1 MNEEVKLDNF
11 EGTAKRDTDSAGE
24 SGQFRPDPII
34 QARDE
39 CGKPDGRPQPIELT
53 VARKP
58 APAADAALLPN
69 QFMGMGVPAQ
79 AVSSGSDVVKS
90 ILRFKW
96 TILVV
101 FVLVAAPII
110 AGIWTQV
117 IPQYQARAELRV
129 RPIIATLV
137 FRTED
142 NGMIPL
148 YQSFLNTQV
157 SIMRNLAVLQRALDK
172 QEVQETQWYKKPP
185 EPLMQRLR
193 GNPTVPPMERLR
205 DALSAVPR
213 RRTEI
218 IDISFVASSS
228 KDAKLIVN
236 TVLEQYIKY
245 IGEMSDATSD
255 KLYRQLVEQ
264 HRTLETE
271 NLGREKT
278 CADLRKS
285 LGTDTPQELISGR
298 RVRLDGTQARLSE
311 MGQNIAVLEW
321 DRRQLEDSVKQAT
334 TGDSNETAIART
346 GGMERQPEHHEDAEW
361 RRLDIEVRTRRH
373 SIDNSLLTPGH
384 PDMIR
389 VTNDLKFAEELLRLR
404 EGQLDEQ
411 WRNRPISAT
420 GVPVAIGGSNSPGY
434 EADLPSID
442 HQLTRAKQEEQL
454 LRAEF
459 DKQQTEFKGLF
470 DSAQL
475 LEKENNALTQK
486 RELFNAVRQ
495 RLDQK
500 NMERNVPGSI
510 DVLAWA
516 FAPSRPYNDRR
527 MVFTAMALV
536 FGLGVGG
543 GVAYLRASRNQ
554 TIYAA
559 KDMPHPMQVPFLGYI
574 PVTRA
579 TRSLGR
585 SLYDEVLQSQSRM
598 IESVRVVRT
607 ALLSRLDGQGNTT
620 VLVTSAAAGTGKSS
634 FTRMLG
640 KSLAQAGKKVLMIDA
655 DFRKMALTRRFDLLD
670 KSGFMESLRSRSVD
684 ERFIF
689 PTETAGLSVM
699 PAGTQ
704 GDDGALFEE
713 TANGAFKTC
722 IGELRKRYNI
732 ILLDSPPILPVAD
745 AAILSS
751 QVDGTIMVE
760 RELVSRRSNVI
771 DALARL
777 GSAGGR
783 LLGTVFV
790 GSDDHEDYGYDYYY
804 NRTSESQS

>member
-1 MNEEVKLDNF
+1 
-11 EGTAKRDTDSAGE
+11 
-24 SGQFRPDPII
+24 
-34 QARDE
+34 
-39 CGKPDGRPQPIELT
+39 
-53 VARKP
+53 
-58 APAADAALLPN
+58 
-69 QFMGMGVPAQ
+69 
-79 AVSSGSDVVKS
+79 
-90 ILRFKW
+90 
-96 TILVV
+96 
-101 FVLVAAPII
+101 
-110 AGIWTQV
+110 
-117 IPQYQARAELRV
+117 
-129 RPIIATLV
+129 
-137 FRTED
+137 
-142 NGMIPL
+142 MIPL

-157 SIMRNLAVLQRALDK
+157 SIIRNLAVLQRALDK
-172 QEVQETQWYKKPP
+172 QEVKETDWFKKPQKSP
-185 EPLMQRLR
+185 VQRLL
-193 GNPTVPPMERLR
+193 GSPPDSDMERLR
-205 DALSAVPR
+205 DALSVRPR
-213 RRTEI
+213 PQTEI
-218 IDISFVASSS
+218 IDISFVASSA

-236 TVLEQYIKY
+236 TVLERYITY
-245 IGEMSDATSD
+245 TGEMSDATED
-255 KLYRQLVEQ
+255 ILYRQLSDQ
-264 HRTLETE
+264 DRTLQGEIDT
-271 NLGREKT
+271 REKT
-278 CADLRKS
+278 CAALRKS
-285 LGTDTPQELISGR
+285 LGTGTPEELISSR
-298 RVRLDGTQARLSE
+298 RVRLDATQARLSE
-311 MGQNIAVLEW
+311 LRQNIAVLEW
-321 DRRQLEDSVKQAT
+321 DRKQLEDLMKQGT
-334 TGDSNETAIART
+334 TGDSNEATIART
-346 GGMERQPEHHEDAEW
+346 SGMEKQPEYHEDAEW
-361 RRLDIEVRTRRH
+361 RRLDIDVRTERH

-404 EGQLDEQ
+404 EAQLDEQ
-411 WRNRPISAT
+411 WRNRPMRVP
-420 GVPVAIGGSNSPGY
+420 GMPVAVTGASSPGY
-434 EADLPSID
+434 EAEPASID

-454 LRAEF
+454 LRAEL
-459 DKQQTEFKGLF
+459 DKQQTEFQGLF

-475 LEKENNALTQK
+475 LEKENSALAQK

-495 RLDQK
+495 RLEQK
-500 NMERNVPGSI
+500 SMERNVPGSI

-543 GVAYLRASRNQ
+543 GVACLRASRNQ

-574 PVTRA
+574 PLTRA
-579 TRSLGR
+579 RRSLGR

-655 DFRKMALTRRFDLLD
+655 DFRKMALTKRFDLLD

-689 PTETAGLSVM
+689 PTETTGLSIM

-760 RELVSRRSNVI
+760 RELVSRRSNVMN
-771 DALARL
+771 ALARL

-804 NRTSESQS
+804 NRTGESQS

>member
-1 MNEEVKLDNF
+1 LDGEVTLDNF
-11 EGTAKRDTDSAGE
+11 EDTTKRDTDSRGE

-39 CGKPDGRPQPIELT
+39 CGKPDGRPQPTELT

-58 APAADAALLPN
+58 MPAVDAALLPN
-69 QFMGMGVPAQ
+69 QFMGMGGPTQ
-79 AVSSGSDVVKS
+79 AGPSGSDVVKS

-101 FVLVAAPII
+101 FVLVAAPIV

-117 IPQYQARAELRV
+117 IPQYRARAEVRV
-129 RPIIATLV
+129 RPIIPTLV

-172 QEVQETQWYKKPP
+172 QEVQETQWYRKPP
-185 EPLMQRLR
+185 EPLLQRLR
-193 GNPTVPPMERLR
+193 GNPTDPPMERLR
-205 DALSAVPR
+205 DALSVQPR
-213 RRTEI
+213 RETEI
-218 IDISFVASSS
+218 IDVAFVDSSA
-228 KDAKLIVN
+228 KDAKLIVDAI
-236 TVLEQYIKY
+236 LEQYIKY

-271 NLGREKT
+271 ILGREKT

-285 LGTDTPQELISGR
+285 LGTGTPQELISSR
-298 RVRLDGTQARLSE
+298 RVRLDGTQASLSE
-311 MGQNIAVLEW
+311 VQKNIAVLEW
-321 DRRQLEDSVKQAT
+321 ERKELEDLMKQTAA
-334 TGDSNETAIART
+334 GDSNEATIART
-346 GGMERQPEHHEDAEW
+346 SGMEKQPEYHEDAEW
-361 RRLDIEVRTRRH
+361 RRLDIDVRTKRH
-373 SIDNSLLTPGH
+373 SIDNSLLTLGH

-411 WRNRPISAT
+411 QRNRPRNLPGMPITIT
-420 GVPVAIGGSNSPGY
+420 GTIGPSY
-434 EADLPSID
+434 EE
-442 HQLTRAKQEEQL
+442 QLRAVERQVTRAKQEEQL
-454 LRAEF
+454 LRAELE
-459 DKQQTEFKGLF
+459 KQQAEFEPLF
-470 DSAQL
+470 ESAQL
-475 LEKENNALTQK
+475 LEKENGILAQK

-510 DVLAWA
+510 DVLTWA
-516 FAPSRPYNDRR
+516 FASSRPDNDRR

-554 TIYAA
+554 MIYAA
-559 KDMPHPMQVPFLGYI
+559 KDMPHQMQVPFLGYI

-579 TRSLGR
+579 RRSLGR
-585 SLYDEVLQSQSRM
+585 SLYDEVLQGQSRM

-655 DFRKMALTRRFDLLD
+655 DFRKMALTKRFDLLD

-689 PTETAGLSVM
+689 PTETSGLSVM

-771 DALARL
+771 NALARL

-804 NRTSESQS
+804 NRTGESQS